1 MAAHAAEV
9 QQLQS
14 DASLAR
20 KAADDAIQDAAEA
33 NTRAATAQAAA
44 SDAADAARAR
54 EQELVR
60 ELDAC
65 RGRCDEL
72 AADASSRAK
81 SHDQLDTELRE
92 ARAEVSSLR
101 GVVQQLQE
109 QVRRCIPAQPALPDV
124 TSCGAGT
131 LLPVRRLQHK
141 KRRRPLPNTASCKRS
156 LRSGRTL
163 YVAWCVENGWV
174 VLIFRTCV
182 GFGMGQESKL
192 AVAVSGQRAAGDAY
206 RQLQASYDKLQA
218 DLRAAYVHAPP
229 PTTRPLP
236 PNHRA
241 WCGVV
246 HATGIP
252 RPGTAATGC
261 QRQRSAPWQRSGKCG
276 SCRRSSPRPR
286 SWTSSCRQLRGAWST

>member
-109 QVRRCIPAQPALPDV
+109 QVRRCIPAQPALPGV
-124 TSCGAGT
+124 TICGAVLFYRCAGCST
-131 LLPVRRLQHK
+131 
-141 KRRRPLPNTASCKRS
+141 RS
-156 LRSGRTL
+156 
-163 YVAWCVENGWV
+163 
-174 VLIFRTCV
+174 
-182 GFGMGQESKL
+182 
-192 AVAVSGQRAAGDAY
+192 
-206 RQLQASYDKLQA
+206 
-218 DLRAAYVHAPP
+218 
-229 PTTRPLP
+229 
-236 PNHRA
+236 
-241 WCGVV
+241 GVV
-246 HATGIP
+246 HCPTP
-252 RPGTAATGC
+252 RVARGHCEVEGRCT
-261 QRQRSAPWQRSGKCG
+261 W
-276 SCRRSSPRPR
+276 
-286 SWTSSCRQLRGAWST
+286 RGALRMAG

>member
-218 DLRAAYVHAPP
+218 DLRAAYVHAPSP
-229 PTTRPLP
+229 PP
-236 PNHRA
+236 PSRFHLITKR
-241 WCGVV
+241 GVV
-246 HATGIP
+246 PTTGIP
-252 RPGTAATGC
+252 RPGTVATDC